1 MKTTNVD
8 VHLKKEM
15 RINYHCSSGP
25 EENHENYKK
34 KDSVLVH
41 ILNNRLPN
49 IHSRIIILELI
60 LKYKKSV
67 GLICYS

>member
-8 VHLKKEM
+8 VYLKMEM

-34 KDSVLVH
+34 KDSVLVQ
-41 ILNNRLPN
+41 ILTNRLPN
-49 IHSRIIILELI
+49 ELPHSQQNHNFGINSEI
-60 LKYKKSV
+60 
-67 GLICYS
+67 